1 MADHSDGYA
10 ASGTS
15 ATVIQGW
22 RLHRLWL
29 ACVGPIQVWTRN
41 RRIAGNEH
49 QSSAVGLTAGPP
61 LSLCQGSEPLAGELK
76 LVFSACLEGKDP
88 PCPAAVELFGPLGDR
103 RFAILIARL
112 ELEGPGVGEISS
124 MFTRKFV
131 CDGGRVQVTPLI
143 VFHHLRKSNW
153 PCPGG
158 GPPIFFPRS
167 TRPRPISGTP
177 LITLLMMI
185 IYKILLNK
193 EPQLR
198 MTPSANCVTP
208 LGSPCKPYQGNPI
221 VSRLAG
227 LTSTVPIRTR
237 TARGQANRVNGI
249 LLGA

>member
-1 MADHSDGYA
+1 M
-10 ASGTS
+10 
-15 ATVIQGW
+15 
-22 RLHRLWL
+22 
-29 ACVGPIQVWTRN
+29 
-41 RRIAGNEH
+41 
-49 QSSAVGLTAGPP
+49 
-61 LSLCQGSEPLAGELK
+61 
-76 LVFSACLEGKDP
+76 
-88 PCPAAVELFGPLGDR
+88 GDR

-221 VSRLAG
+221 VSRYGCICNAVLITHEIVLLHG
-227 LTSTVPIRTR
+227 QIRV
-237 TARGQANRVNGI
+237 ACHIPQASKDIKIGTEASQVSRRFYHVI
-249 LLGA
+249 FLQRQLMTPLSA